1 MQTPLHIILRT
12 SFWQQ
17 PQQQRHMHKVFSANR
32 AVLCLDGT
40 HCSALS
46 LHVCLCG
53 PQSLFRLSCRAD
65 TPQTHRPTR
74 IHKHNKQWRLSS
86 SSFIPR
92 PKHTHTRTH
101 GHAHAPVHTQT
112 AFLWGT
118 QMLNVLWVLFISVL
132 RQMYRDHSSVWFTVW
147 KALHSHCVHKSA
159 SHTCPQITFLHGL
172 AGVFTSFLTHYL
184 HTCLKGSELH
194 C

>member
-92 PKHTHTRTH
+92 PKHTHAHTVTH
-101 GHAHAPVHTQT
+101 MHPYTHKQP
-112 AFLWGT
+112 FSEERKCKK
-118 QMLNVLWVLFISVL
+118 FCEC
-132 RQMYRDHSSVWFTVW
+132 YSSVFWDKCIETIHLFDLLCEKHFIHTVSTNRPVT
-147 KALHSHCVHKSA
+147 LVLKSL
-159 SHTCPQITFLHGL
+159 SYMG
-172 AGVFTSFLTHYL
+172 
-184 HTCLKGSELH
+184 
-194 C
+194 